1 MSDQSIPGSFYTRW
15 AGVYDRIASDAP
27 GVARMRSTFLELLS
41 PSRGDVVVEMGCGT
55 GANFP
60 WLRDRVGREG
70 TVIGIDLSEGV
81 LDRAQGR
88 VRRNGWKN
96 VHVVRGDATRP
107 PFVGEPTAIPSGSLG
122 LGAGEVDV
130 VLATFVIGML
140 PDPGA
145 AVETW
150 SHLAG
155 DGGRLG
161 LCNLARSTTPLGR
174 LGNPAFAALVR
185 VSSPPGGKGR
195 TRGAARLLDERVLEG
210 HRTLHEICDDVERRR
225 AFGGFVRMSIG
236 TVEADD

>member
-1 MSDQSIPGSFYTRW
+1 MSDRTTPGSFYTRW
-15 AGVYDRIASDAP
+15 AGIYDRVASDAP

-70 TVIGIDLSEGV
+70 TVVGVDLSEGV
-81 LDRAQGR
+81 LERAHDRI
-88 VRRNGWKN
+88 RRHGWEN

-107 PFVGEPTAIPSGSLG
+107 PFVGEPTAVPSESLG

-130 VLATFVIGML
+130 VLATFVVGML
-140 PDPGA
+140 PDPGG
-145 AVETW
+145 AVEAW
-150 SHLAG
+150 AQLAG

-185 VSSPPGGKGR
+185 ASSPPGRTGR
-195 TRGAARLLDERVLEG
+195 TRGAAQLLDERVLAG
-210 HRTLHEICDDVERRR
+210 HRTLHERCEGVVSRR
-225 AFGGFVRMSIG
+225 AFGGFVRMSVG
-236 TVEADD
+236 TVEADV